1 MRAGHILVFLLVA
14 IIAVAALSGLAT
26 ADSGYSSV
34 WSGYVGNGDIKS
46 FNGCNVIFTIPANAS
61 SVHVEVQSFSYSTQP
76 VTITPG
82 NLYYYY
88 DALLI
93 TVVQLDGNASKAYVD
108 IAKPVTAASSE
119 QTGTKIYCDTPGQL
133 ALAGDTLIFPI
144 VIQNHD
150 DDRTYTLSAAN
161 DAGWTTMFQYE
172 GRDIYQIYVPESQS
186 RTVNLVVHTSYTST
200 VGEKRITAKAG
211 DNSVSLA
218 VSITSVN
225 ISAGMSTKVSSV
237 IASIGEKIYYDVSI
251 NNLQAQDNNYKVS
264 VAGLPDGW
272 YYRYVETRGGTSEM
286 AEVVVPASSTKNI
299 VLEIVPPLSAQQGDY
314 AFTASVTTPDGVAIN
329 KDLTLK
335 LKGSV
340 SMSVS
345 SDKLAYSSKPGQA
358 FSIRVY
364 VTNDGQGDALTNVY
378 PDVSA
383 PTGWTV
389 NTSPA
394 SVNSIKTGETQVF
407 TISVQPPANIVASD
421 YDVKVTVK
429 SDQAEST
436 SDYRITITTDS
447 YVPYIAVAL
456 VLAVVAGLGI
466 IYRKYGRR

>member
-1 MRAGHILVFLLVA
+1 MRARHFFLFLVVAILVA
-14 IIAVAALSGLAT
+14 AALPGLAT
-26 ADSGYSSV
+26 AAYSSV

-46 FNGCNVIFTIPANAS
+46 VNDCNIIFTISNQSP
-61 SVHVEVQSFSYSTQP
+61 SVKVEVQSIGYPAET
-76 VTITPG
+76 VVIAPG
-82 NLYYYY
+82 NSYFYY

-93 TVVQLDGNASKAYVD
+93 SVVQLDMNASKAYVD
-108 IAKPVTAASSE
+108 IAKPTAAAASS

-133 ALAGDTLIFPI
+133 ALAGDTVTFPV
-144 VIQNHD
+144 VIQNND
-150 DDRTYTLSAAN
+150 ADRTYTLSATN
-161 DAGWTTMFQYE
+161 DAGWTTTFQYN
-172 GRDIYQIYVPESQS
+172 GRDIYQIYVPQSQS

-200 VGEKRITAKAG
+200 VGEKHITAKAD
-211 DNSVSLA
+211 DNSVGLA

-225 ISAGMSTKVSSV
+225 SSAGVSTKVSSV
-237 IASIGEKIYYDVSI
+237 IAAIGEKIYYDVSI

-264 VAGLPDGW
+264 VTGLPDGW
-272 YYRYVETRGGTSEM
+272 YYRYVETRGSTSEM
-286 AEVVVPASSTKNI
+286 AEVVVPASSTKNV
-299 VLEIVPPLSAQQGDY
+299 VLEIVPLLSASQGDY
-314 AFTASVTTPDGVAIN
+314 NFTASVTTPDGVVIS
-329 KDLTLK
+329 KDLALK

-358 FSIRVY
+358 FSIRIY

-383 PTGWTV
+383 PSGWTV
-389 NTSPA
+389 NATPSMI
-394 SVNSIKTGETQVF
+394 NSIKAGETQVF
-407 TISVQPPANIVASD
+407 TVTVQPPGNIVASD
-421 YDVKVTVK
+421 YDVKVTMK
-429 SDQAEST
+429 SDQAQSA
-436 SDYRITITTDS
+436 SDYRITISTDS